1 MFAAKVLVEML
12 GIVGFE
18 VCSDCVVEGTI
29 SSTNPLNF

>member
-12 GIVGFE
+12 GIVGVE
-18 VCSDCVVEGTI
+18 VCIEGAI